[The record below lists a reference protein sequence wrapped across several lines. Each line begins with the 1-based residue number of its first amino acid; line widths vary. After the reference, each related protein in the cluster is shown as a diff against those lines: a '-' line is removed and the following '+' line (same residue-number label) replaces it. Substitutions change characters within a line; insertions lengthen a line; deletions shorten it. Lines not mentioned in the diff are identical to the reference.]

1 MRRILKTT
9 TAIVASLSLIA
20 PQIAPAFAQGA
31 PAQEQVILPQKALQE
46 RQQQQQRKQQE
57 QKQKEQKA
65 RAEQQR
71 QQQQRQQQRKQQEQ
85 KAHAEQQQQQRK
97 QQEQQQQQQQQRR
110 ERAEQQEKQQRPK
123 PQVQQAQQ
131 EQPRKPKPAEQQK
144 QAQPE
149 QRRPQPQRE
158 QRQPEQAKPRPQPK
172 DQPGAPDR
180 ARDSRDAA
188 RNAVMGDEGQRPQRN
203 TQQQPPRAEPGRQQ
217 KAPPANADELRRAM
231 EEKQRPRQNADQQ
244 RMDQQRR
251 AGQQGDAQRADEARR
266 RQQQANQQRPNPPR
280 PDGQRAVQPGNNAQP
295 RPLTAEQLRQRQE
308 QQRAANQNT
317 RPQPQQLTSKEM
329 FRKIQTGEGK
339 AALPAPEARHTPPN
353 ALARQAAERN
363 RAPAAAA
370 LTAAAAGNQA
380 RGEVRERRITQENAR
395 RSNQDFHNRIEDGM
409 QARDARRNEQI
420 RRNLDRRE
428 QELRQDERRVDR
440 RERQLD
446 RRDDYRDDRYYR
458 DNRYYDDDY
467 WNDRDD
473 DDDDDDHGSDIAKLL
488 LAGVAGYAVGSM
500 LSGNRQVALNTG
512 DRAVLTLPDGSQQIV
527 RDDNALLYQPGSDVQ
542 TETFNDGSTR
552 TTVLRAD
559 GSRVVT
565 IRDADTNVLQRT
577 LIRPDGTATRLMDNT
592 NVRPVQVSTLPA
604 PQPVEYSSQPWNED
618 DLRTALLRESGTD
631 RRFTLGQIRDI
642 PEVRSLVAPVNVPD
656 VTFDTGSAALSSDQ
670 AEQLATLGKVI
681 RDSIDQNPNEV
692 YMIEGYTDAVGSNAA
707 NLALS
712 DRRAES
718 VALALTEYYQ
728 VPPENMVVQG
738 YGEEFLLVPTEGDTR
753 DNRRVAIRRITD
765 LLEQSGS

>member
-1 MRRILKTT
+1 
-9 TAIVASLSLIA
+9 
-20 PQIAPAFAQGA
+20 
-31 PAQEQVILPQKALQE
+31 
-46 RQQQQQRKQQE
+46 
-57 QKQKEQKA
+57 
-65 RAEQQR
+65 
-71 QQQQRQQQRKQQEQ
+71 
-85 KAHAEQQQQQRK
+85 
-97 QQEQQQQQQQQRR
+97 
-110 ERAEQQEKQQRPK
+110 
-123 PQVQQAQQ
+123 
-131 EQPRKPKPAEQQK
+131 
-144 QAQPE
+144 
-149 QRRPQPQRE
+149 
-158 QRQPEQAKPRPQPK
+158 
-172 DQPGAPDR
+172 
-180 ARDSRDAA
+180 
-188 RNAVMGDEGQRPQRN
+188 
-203 TQQQPPRAEPGRQQ
+203 
-217 KAPPANADELRRAM
+217 
-231 EEKQRPRQNADQQ
+231 
-244 RMDQQRR
+244 
-251 AGQQGDAQRADEARR
+251 
-266 RQQQANQQRPNPPR
+266 
-280 PDGQRAVQPGNNAQP
+280 
-295 RPLTAEQLRQRQE
+295 
-308 QQRAANQNT
+308 
-317 RPQPQQLTSKEM
+317 
-329 FRKIQTGEGK
+329 
-339 AALPAPEARHTPPN
+339 
-353 ALARQAAERN
+353 
-363 RAPAAAA
+363 
-370 LTAAAAGNQA
+370 
-380 RGEVRERRITQENAR
+380 
-395 RSNQDFHNRIEDGM
+395 M

-467 WNDRDD
+467 WNDRD